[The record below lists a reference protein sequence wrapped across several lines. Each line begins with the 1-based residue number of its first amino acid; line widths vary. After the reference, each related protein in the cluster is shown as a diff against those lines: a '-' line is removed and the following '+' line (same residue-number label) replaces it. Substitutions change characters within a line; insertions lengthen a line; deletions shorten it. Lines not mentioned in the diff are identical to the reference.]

1 MFDWYAVQ
9 VVPGKEQAAC
19 RVIERLVGAD
29 AVREVF
35 APRYAVQKKFRGE
48 WRMCQALL
56 FPGYV
61 VAVASDAGLL
71 KARLSGVPEFT
82 RLLTMGETY
91 LPLEERDR
99 ALIETLTSRDCR
111 CVEMSQAVMEGDR
124 VVVTSGPLKGHE
136 AWIASVNRH
145 KSLAVLEVE
154 MFGRRL
160 RTRVGLAIVAKRDAE
175 EAS

>member
-19 RVIERLVGAD
+19 RVIERLVGTD

-99 ALIETLTSRDCR
+99 ALIETLTSQDCR

-175 EAS
+175 EGS